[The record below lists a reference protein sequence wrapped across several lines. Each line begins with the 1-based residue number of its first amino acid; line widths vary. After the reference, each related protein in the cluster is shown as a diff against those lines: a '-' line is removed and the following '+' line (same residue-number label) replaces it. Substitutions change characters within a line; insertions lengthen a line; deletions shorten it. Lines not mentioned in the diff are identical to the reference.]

1 MAQDTY
7 MTIAGNLTA
16 SPKSGVGSN
25 GASWARVRVAS
36 TPRRFDREEA
46 AWRDGDTVFLDV
58 MSYRRL
64 ADNVVATL
72 QRGDRVLVSGRVR
85 QRSYTDEQG
94 VRRSVTEIEADAIG
108 PDLGRHPAQLVRPP
122 AADNPTEVGGDE
134 AAPEPEDSAATDR
147 NAEAAVA

>member
-36 TPRRFDREEA
+36 TPRRYDREEA

-64 ADNVVATL
+64 ADNVAESL
-72 QRGDRVLVSGRVR
+72 QKGDRVLVSGRVR

-94 VRRSVTEIEADAIG
+94 VKRSVTELEADAIG
-108 PDLGRHPAQLVRPP
+108 PDLGRHPAQLIRPP
-122 AADNPTEVGGDE
+122 AAEHASEGAADE
-134 AAPEPEDSAATDR
+134 PAPEPEESAPADR
-147 NAEAAVA
+147 DAAAAVA